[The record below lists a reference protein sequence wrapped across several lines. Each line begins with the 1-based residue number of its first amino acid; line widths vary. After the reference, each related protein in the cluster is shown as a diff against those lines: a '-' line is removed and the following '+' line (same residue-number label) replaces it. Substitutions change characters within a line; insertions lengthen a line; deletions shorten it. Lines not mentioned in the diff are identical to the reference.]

1 MFANGDLIL
10 KIIIPHFNINMQ
22 FIYMLNNCCKYKDNL
37 FLKTM
42 IYISG
47 FFELNY

>member
-10 KIIIPHFNINMQ
+10 KIIITHFNINMK
-22 FIYMLNNCCKYKDNL
+22 FIYILNNCYKYIDDL

-47 FFELNY
+47 FFQVNY